1 MVEGFGGGGVELR
14 GDGQNVLALFFG
26 SAFVGDIKLH
36 YKARH
41 RGPCVAASR
50 YQFIRTLLL
59 EGSGLWFSLPTVR
72 RLILGDAKLYESES
86 GSD

>member
-1 MVEGFGGGGVELR
+1 MVEGLSCAEMDKMSWL
-14 GDGQNVLALFFG
+14 LFFG

-41 RGPCVAASR
+41 RGPCVTASR

-59 EGSGLWFSLPTVR
+59 EGSGLWFSLSTVR
-72 RLILGDAKLYESES
+72 
-86 GSD
+86 